1 RQGWVGGAREAGWY
15 YRRRSLGTSMRGR
28 FNIIR
33 VVGVV
38 LVALAGVAC
47 SGATEKSSI
56 EILDWWKQGGE
67 AEAIGALL
75 DVYKQRN
82 PGVKIVDSSVDGS
95 ALARANIRSKI
106 SDGDP
111 PDTFQAHGGRGPVD
125 VVTHNG

>member
-1 RQGWVGGAREAGWY
+1 GRRPRRARAACRPAGSRTGPGRTTTAPAARTRPRASPASEAPAASKRQGRVGGAREAGWY

-28 FNIIR
+28 FNIIQ

-75 DVYKQRN
+75 DVYKQQN
-82 PGVKIVDSSVDGS
+82 
-95 ALARANIRSKI
+95 
-106 SDGDP
+106 
-111 PDTFQAHGGRGPVD
+111 
-125 VVTHNG
+125 